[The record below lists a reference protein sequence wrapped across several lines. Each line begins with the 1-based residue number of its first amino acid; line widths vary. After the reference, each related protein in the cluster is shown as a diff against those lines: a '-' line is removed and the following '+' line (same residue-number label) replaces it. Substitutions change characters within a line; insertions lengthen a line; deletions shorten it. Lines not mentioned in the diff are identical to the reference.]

1 MDPRTEQILAKLL
14 PLTTD
19 HRLKYH
25 GSRFY
30 RYQNNVWYKII
41 AALVDNLWLTMG
53 ATEEEIEAMETQ
65 DIPVEFTRQCGKTTT
80 VVHTVEDILLFVT
93 KLFGRPIRIGIF
105 APQARQARTDFLRLK
120 NALSKTRKDLV
131 VTTPEDKKV
140 EKELSNAHELV
151 LSDGSYVMIYPISS
165 TSKPE
170 SESFD
175 LIIIEEA
182 QDANDEIVLE
192 QILPMGTS
200 TNAPVVWIGTAGIK
214 ICQFYWL
221 VQKGAAYVMNW
232 REIAEDRR
240 RMYELTGDARHLL
253 YEQKVKNDIK
263 KYGEQSD
270 AIQRPYNNVW
280 LLEGGMFI
288 TAEHLYTGRVER
300 PYEYPELDQG
310 YLKYLEWYKSVP
322 HRRVTEIDDYQ
333 KQHAIDDETMTMWR
347 TWTEAE
353 HYFGLDTAKEQDQT
367 IEKIGRMIDDKLTI
381 VRSVEGLR
389 GVNYEDQFYAVDHPL
404 KHFKTVAGAIDS
416 TGQGDFMP
424 DMFERHTSYHIYRM
438 KFSMQSKDIM
448 YKGYYNRAV
457 NGKFG
462 YYYQD
467 INNESHHLE
476 TATSVEEFE
485 RETLM
490 LVKEYSGIYMK
501 VHHPDTDDA
510 HDDHPDATV
519 LMNYAYDSYN
529 INSGIRDYYTEIL
542 ADDRAA
548 KARAIAEANE
558 G

>member
-30 RYQNNVWYKII
+30 RYQNNVWFKII

-53 ATEEEIEAMETQ
+53 ATEEQIEAMETQ

-120 NALSKTRKDLV
+120 NALSKTRADLV

-253 YEQKVKNDIK
+253 YEQKV
-263 KYGEQSD
+263 
-270 AIQRPYNNVW
+270 
-280 LLEGGMFI
+280 
-288 TAEHLYTGRVER
+288 
-300 PYEYPELDQG
+300 
-310 YLKYLEWYKSVP
+310 
-322 HRRVTEIDDYQ
+322 
-333 KQHAIDDETMTMWR
+333 
-347 TWTEAE
+347 
-353 HYFGLDTAKEQDQT
+353 
-367 IEKIGRMIDDKLTI
+367 
-381 VRSVEGLR
+381 
-389 GVNYEDQFYAVDHPL
+389 
-404 KHFKTVAGAIDS
+404 
-416 TGQGDFMP
+416 
-424 DMFERHTSYHIYRM
+424 
-438 KFSMQSKDIM
+438 
-448 YKGYYNRAV
+448 
-457 NGKFG
+457 
-462 YYYQD
+462 
-467 INNESHHLE
+467 
-476 TATSVEEFE
+476 
-485 RETLM
+485 
-490 LVKEYSGIYMK
+490 
-501 VHHPDTDDA
+501 
-510 HDDHPDATV
+510 
-519 LMNYAYDSYN
+519 
-529 INSGIRDYYTEIL
+529 
-542 ADDRAA
+542 
-548 KARAIAEANE
+548 
-558 G
+558 